1 MFLTGPLQDQEGS
14 RACPWCVCPPGLFC
28 HILCAQNKLSP
39 TPGSRPASS
48 SKEAHL
54 NQIIYSP
61 NQKGNNVYNLQSS
74 QVLAPAEAE
83 ELETNRSRVL
93 CGGLCWPSGPLF
105 REMNHESYVHMVQ
118 KPPSWWKK
126 KMDKARGQ
134 AQIEAVYNVI
144 EIKQGCKQKGS
155 HLLGPGH
162 SECRAQGLQKPK
174 KDVKAGGTQ
183 LAALVRYLSLKFHVS
198 LCLKALTRNHSIP
211 DPHLSAFR
219 QLLFIFEISA
229 KVTLWTRGLLWST
242 HLKQIPLLFSLT
254 AYRSFSS

>member
-1 MFLTGPLQDQEGS
+1 MSQCLQSQLKPVPCPIGTGKGKPLS
-14 RACPWCVCPPGLFC
+14 VNVSNWSSPGPGRIPSLPMMCLSPRSFC

-118 KPPSWWKK
+118 KPPS
-126 KMDKARGQ
+126 
-134 AQIEAVYNVI
+134 
-144 EIKQGCKQKGS
+144 
-155 HLLGPGH
+155 
-162 SECRAQGLQKPK
+162 
-174 KDVKAGGTQ
+174 
-183 LAALVRYLSLKFHVS
+183 
-198 LCLKALTRNHSIP
+198 
-211 DPHLSAFR
+211 
-219 QLLFIFEISA
+219 
-229 KVTLWTRGLLWST
+229 
-242 HLKQIPLLFSLT
+242 
-254 AYRSFSS
+254 